1 MDRYDDLIN
10 QFTSYTTLALHMLY
24 KGFCGAFFITWAVSC
39 RQRINVDGRKR
50 FEYATFGRLFLW
62 NGTGG
67 KKSPFSK
74 SIRTGLDGVSLAA
87 DAVVHPSHVPVSFF
101 FIFLSLKTIRNSS
114 GQMRRRYAFVLWLW
128 IHHWLASPI
137 YKSGPGWF
145 KVGLVRNLNS
155 DIKAEIAN
163 SVKFFSSQFDDW
175 KDYKEI
181 KKLSEEML
189 LNKRKRNPG

>member
-1 MDRYDDLIN
+1 MLRSRPHESGYFWTAYFGLLSSRIRWKWSPKTHLFKNALRNGGKKNAGRQLVYLQMDRYDDLIN

-101 FIFLSLKTIRNSS
+101 L
-114 GQMRRRYAFVLWLW
+114 
-128 IHHWLASPI
+128 
-137 YKSGPGWF
+137 
-145 KVGLVRNLNS
+145 
-155 DIKAEIAN
+155 
-163 SVKFFSSQFDDW
+163 FFWAW
-175 KDYKEI
+175 KQ
-181 KKLSEEML
+181 
-189 LNKRKRNPG
+189 